1 MPEFTLEIPTKIYFG
16 NSIIEKAVKKQGK
29 WIHDVVMLVTT
40 GRTLKKLGYVDS
52 LVKLL
57 EGMPS
62 IKEVLVFDYIS
73 SNPRLS
79 EVKEAVRIGKTKCV
93 NCIVGFGGGSAL
105 DAAKAAAVGIGSTQP
120 IESFLLEGKVPGR
133 ETLPIIAIPTTA
145 GTGSEL
151 SMGAIL
157 SSPEHH
163 IKTGIRGE
171 HIYPKPAIVDPVYTW
186 SVPQRITM
194 ETGFDVLAHG
204 IESFLAVKSTPF
216 TEMLSEKVIRI
227 VAEQLPVLYK
237 NLDNRAARELMSYAS
252 MLMGINLA
260 NAGTCLP
267 HRMQYAIGAATDTS
281 HGAGLAALYP
291 AWIMHEYEVNPVKV
305 SHVLSALSNK
315 RVSSKHE
322 AYICMKDFLERIDL
336 RYTLSGLGIRRDT
349 LSALAEVVTGNIT
362 NDSLSNYKGCIPAIF
377 AESLQ

>member
-1 MPEFTLEIPTKIYFG
+1 MSEFTLEMPTKIYFG
-16 NSIIEKAVKKQGK
+16 NNITEKAIGKQAR

-40 GRTLKKLGYVDS
+40 GRTLKKLGYVDA
-52 LVKLL
+52 LVQLL
-57 EGMPS
+57 EGMPNV
-62 IKEVLVFDYIS
+62 KEVLVFEHIS

-79 EVKEAVRIGKTKCV
+79 EVKEAVRIGKTKSV

-105 DAAKAAAVGIGSTQP
+105 DAAKAAAVGIGSDQSL
-120 IESFLLEGKVPGR
+120 ESFLLEEKVPGR

-151 SMGAIL
+151 SKGAIL

-171 HIYPKPAIVDPVYTW
+171 HIYPKAAIVDPVYTW

-194 ETGFDVLAHG
+194 ETGFDVLSHG
-204 IESFLAVKSTPF
+204 IESFLAVKSNPF
-216 TEMLSEKVIRI
+216 TEMLSEKVIHI
-227 VAEQLPVLYK
+227 VAKQLPALYGD
-237 NLDNRAARELMSYAS
+237 LDNKAAREVMSYAS

-267 HRMQYAIGAATDTS
+267 HRIQYAIGAATDTS

-291 AWIMHEYEVNPVKV
+291 SWIMHEYEVNPEKV
-305 SHVLSALSNK
+305 SYGLFVLTNK
-315 RVSSKHE
+315 RVSGKKE
-322 AYICMKDFLERIDL
+322 AGICMRDFLERLDL
-336 RYTLSGLGIRRDT
+336 GYTLGSLGIRADE
-349 LSALAEVVTGNIT
+349 LSVLAEAVTGNIG
-362 NDSLSNYKGCIPAIF
+362 NDLLSHYKGCIAEIL

>member
-57 EGMPS
+57 EAMPN

-79 EVKEAVRIGKTKCV
+79 EIKEAVRIGKTKCV

-105 DAAKAAAVGIGSTQP
+105 DAAKAAAVGIGSDQP
-120 IESFLLEGKVPGR
+120 IVSFLLEGKVPGR

-171 HIYPKPAIVDPVYTW
+171 HIYPKAAIVDPVYTW

-237 NLDNRAARELMSYAS
+237 NLDNRAARESMSYAS

-291 AWIMHEYEVNPVKV
+291 SWIMHEYEVNPVKV
-305 SHVLSALSNK
+305 SHVLFALSK
-315 RVSSKHE
+315 KKISSKHE

-336 RYTLSGLGIRRDT
+336 RYTLSSLGIRRDT
-349 LSALAEVVTGNIT
+349 LSALAEAVTGNIT
-362 NDSLSNYKGCIPAIF
+362 NDSLSNYKGCIPEIF

>member
-57 EGMPS
+57 EAMPN

-79 EVKEAVRIGKTKCV
+79 EIKEAVRIGKTKCV

-105 DAAKAAAVGIGSTQP
+105 DAAKAAAVGIGSDQP

-171 HIYPKPAIVDPVYTW
+171 HIYPKAAIVDPVYTW

-237 NLDNRAARELMSYAS
+237 NLDNRAARESMSYAS

-291 AWIMHEYEVNPVKV
+291 SWIMHEYEVNPVKV
-305 SHVLSALSNK
+305 SHVLFALSKKKNFK
-315 RVSSKHE
+315 Q
-322 AYICMKDFLERIDL
+322 A
-336 RYTLSGLGIRRDT
+336 
-349 LSALAEVVTGNIT
+349 
-362 NDSLSNYKGCIPAIF
+362 
-377 AESLQ
+377 